1 MTARSSRAA
10 GVRRI
15 GARLAAKPL
24 ATAFLAAAALSAFA
38 PRLALAQEAA
48 PPAAPPGAAAEA
60 PVDPAASP
68 PAPAA
73 PEQAPPPPA
82 AEAAP
87 ATADAAP
94 APDAAAPAGPETA
107 AARPADTPPA
117 MPDLGAVSA
126 DPALDARSRLELEV
140 LVLVNQARAQHGLQP
155 LVLDNRL
162 VAAAREHAVDM
173 AGGRFCRHNGRDG
186 TKARD
191 RMRRNGYPYN
201 NWAGENI
208 ICARRSAEA
217 MVQWWLH
224 SPPHR
229 HNILHANFRH
239 IGVGV
244 SMHGQWGPDAVLDFA
259 AGADQTAEADVFK
272 AFREGRMADWIA
284 ATGEG

>member
-1 MTARSSRAA
+1 MTVRSSRAA
-10 GVRRI
+10 GARRI
-15 GARLAAKPL
+15 GACLAATSL
-24 ATAFLAAAALSAFA
+24 ATAFLAAAAFA
-38 PRLALAQEAA
+38 PRSALAQEAA
-48 PPAAPPGAAAEA
+48 PPAAQPVAAVEA

-68 PAPAA
+68 PVQAA
-73 PEQAPPPPA
+73 PEAVPPA
-82 AEAAP
+82 PVASTDSAAASARP
-87 ATADAAP
+87 
-94 APDAAAPAGPETA
+94 PDA
-107 AARPADTPPA
+107 PPA
-117 MPDLGAVSA
+117 MPDLAAVAA

-140 LVLVNQARAQHGLQP
+140 LNLVNQARAQHGLPP
-155 LVLDNRL
+155 LILDNRL

-173 AGGRFCRHNGRDG
+173 AGGHFCRHQGRDG

-208 ICARRSAEA
+208 ICSRRSAEA

-229 HNILHANFRH
+229 HNILHARFSH

-244 SMHGQWGPDAVLDFA
+244 SMHGQYGPDAVLDFA

-272 AFREGRMADWIA
+272 AFREGRLADWIA

>member
-107 AARPADTPPA
+107 AGPPDAPSA
-117 MPDLGAVSA
+117 MPDLGAVTA